1 MIDLSGF
8 SKRLVLA
15 LLALLPAWF
24 FVLVVIWAC
33 FKVVF

>member
-1 MIDLSGF
+1 MIDLNRF

-15 LLALLPAWF
+15 LLALLPAWV
-24 FVLVVIWAC
+24 FVLVVVWAC

>member
-1 MIDLSGF
+1 MAQL

-15 LLALLPAWF
+15 FLMLLPAWF
-24 FVLVVIWAC
+24 FVLVVVWAC

>member
-1 MIDLSGF
+1 MGQL

-15 LLALLPAWF
+15 FLTLLPAWF
-24 FVLVVIWAC
+24 FVLVVFWAC